1 MLKKII
7 AGQLIAILIFATNV
21 NITHAHS
28 DNGQSYI
35 ESASWSKKITAKKR
49 FRVLSAF
56 NGQAVLDRETGLVW
70 ERTPDEAPRTWY
82 EAMGDCRSKNVGE
95 RLGWRL
101 PAIEELASL
110 VDPMQTQAPFLPT
123 GHPFNNVL
131 IGGQVYYSATTIV
144 STPPNAMGMR
154 PYDGSIRATLK
165 NIRDTFVW
173 CVRGGYGPGEDG
185 Q

>member
-7 AGQLIAILIFATNV
+7 AGQLIAILISATNV
-21 NITHAHS
+21 NIVHAAGGRSHP
-28 DNGQSYI
+28 
-35 ESASWSKKITAKKR
+35 ELKSWSKILPAKQR
-49 FRVLSAF
+49 FIVLSAF
-56 NGQAVLDRETGLVW
+56 NDQAVLDRETGLVW
-70 ERTPDEAPRTWY
+70 ESTPDDVPRTWY
-82 EAMGDCRSKNVGE
+82 EAMGDCRSKSVGE

-110 VDPMQTQAPFLPT
+110 VDPTQTQAPFLPT
-123 GHPFNNVL
+123 GHPFKNVL

-154 PYDGSIRATLK
+154 PYDGSIRTTLK
-165 NIRDTFVW
+165 NVRDTFVW